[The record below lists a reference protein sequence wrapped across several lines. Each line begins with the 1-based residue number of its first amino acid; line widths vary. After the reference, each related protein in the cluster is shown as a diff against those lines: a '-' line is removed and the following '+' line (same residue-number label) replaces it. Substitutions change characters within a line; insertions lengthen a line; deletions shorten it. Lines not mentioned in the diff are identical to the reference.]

1 METSVRTCSGLVFEK
16 HSKTLLIYRVIWIQ
30 YKNYSLY
37 KLYTAIYFNA
47 CIPSNGYKIYQMH
60 YFCISEPT
68 FIPDVVVLGVVPDW
82 SKQNDVT
89 ILFTSSQKIQLKG
102 HNSNNK
108 RFPTGYNTNENEYL
122 LDLLCSR
129 VFYRFVLKPCTDYNQ
144 LRRYFRRRFLTCI
157 INIDSGRV

>member
-16 HSKTLLIYRVIWIQ
+16 HSKTFLIYRVILIQ
-30 YKNYSLY
+30 YKNYSLQ

-47 CIPSNGYKIYQMH
+47 YIPSNGYKINQMH

-102 HNSNNK
+102 NNSYNK
-108 RFPTGYNTNENEYL
+108 RFPKGYTNQNEYL

-129 VFYRFVLKPCTDYNQ
+129 VFYRFVLKPCTGYNVQ
-144 LRRYFRRRFLTCI
+144 LRRYFRR
-157 INIDSGRV
+157 